1 MQVITMAEY
10 INRDEFVKSQ
20 CHSCDGACENADC
33 DCLKCK
39 SIFRCSMIHDLM
51 EFPAEEV
58 APVIR
63 CRECKWFDGV
73 ADREIGK
80 CNYETLIRYG
90 DFFCANAE
98 RREES

>member
-1 MQVITMAEY
+1 MAEY
-10 INRDEFVKSQ
+10 INREATIALLTERLIETANNNVGYV
-20 CHSCDGACENADC
+20 CDAGITFQDAAERLRKYWINE
-33 DCLKCK
+33 
-39 SIFRCSMIHDLM
+39 IHV
-51 EFPAEEV
+51 EEV
-58 APVIR
+58 EPVIR

-73 ADREIGK
+73 ADGEIGK